1 MRIIDQIIPLQN
13 INAISDGETLPLLPL
28 YDRDLKS
35 ISDEMKARMID
46 MKKKKIQSQKYFEKE
61 KHKARSV
68 AIVQKFA

>member
-1 MRIIDQIIPLQN
+1 
-13 INAISDGETLPLLPL
+13 
-28 YDRDLKS
+28 
-35 ISDEMKARMID
+35 MKARLID